1 MAKYEFIREIF
12 NSCSGNQMR
21 DVDIKEVEIE
31 DIEAEATKYID
42 GPESS
47 VEILD
52 DGKGT
57 IIYNITNSGLPE
69 RLTFS
74 LIEK

>member
-1 MAKYEFIREIF
+1 
-12 NSCSGNQMR
+12 MR
-21 DVDIKEVEIE
+21 DVDIKEVEID
-31 DIEAEATKYID
+31 DIEAEAANYID
-42 GPESS
+42 GPESE

-52 DGKGT
+52 NGKGT

-74 LIEK
+74 LIE